1 MAETEIPDTAEVWL
15 ALGSGLSWCVVNRVL
30 HGLRNWFRMVAN
42 WIVAMRRREKEV
54 SDQGIIGELLSSAQV
69 CRLAMVDGAEPYVV
83 PLNYGYEDGVIYVHS
98 ARAGRKIEILRK
110 NPRVCFEIETP
121 SEVIRR
127 EVACDWST
135 KARSIVG
142 YGHVEFVEDPADK
155 RHGLDVIMAHHGQK
169 GPNHF
174 EDRRVNAVEILRIR
188 IESMA
193 CKQLGVW
200 DLTSL

>member
-1 MAETEIPDTAEVWL
+1 
-15 ALGSGLSWCVVNRVL
+15 
-30 HGLRNWFRMVAN
+30 
-42 WIVAMRRREKEV
+42 MRRREKEV
-54 SDQGIIGELLSSAQV
+54 SDQTIIGELLSSAQV
-69 CRLAMVDGAEPYVV
+69 CRIAMVDGAEPYVV

-98 ARAGRKIEILRK
+98 ARAGRKIDILKK
-110 NPRVCFEIETP
+110 NPRVCFEIETT

-142 YGHVEFVEDPADK
+142 YGNVEFVEDPADK

-169 GPNHF
+169 GPNYF
-174 EDRRVNAVEILRIR
+174 DDGRVNAVEIMRIR
-188 IESMA
+188 IESLA

-200 DLTSL
+200 A